1 MTIPKFTRQHFVL
14 LADTIAPMMF
24 SPTDIERMAD
34 ILAHTNDRFD
44 RDKFVR
50 RATEAWE
57 EKNIRPEDMEET
69 YEYYFNDTLCG

>member
-1 MTIPKFTRQHFVL
+1 MGIPKFTRQHFEL

-34 ILAHTNDRFD
+34 ILAHTNDKFD
-44 RDKFVR
+44 RKKFVR

-57 EKNIRPEDMEET
+57 EKNLQPEDMEET